1 MKAKQYLAAFLV
13 AAMAGNPL
21 MTAFAAEESRDGMQ
35 LNEDGQW
42 NYYKDGEMVSGEI
55 VKVRYNGAN
64 NRYYFD
70 EDGVMARNELF
81 EYEGE
86 TMYAYPN
93 GTLAKNGWV
102 LLDED
107 TGEITTDSEQGR
119 WYYFDSDRHQVKDGK
134 IRLNEK
140 KGTHWYRFEDGD
152 MIKSRWVEE
161 SGLDDYEG
169 DPEDDEEWHYY
180 EYYGWEARNKWL
192 YLNDGSGDE
201 AWYEFDSQGRMAT
214 DSDAKKAPKDRVKA
228 VRLPE
233 DADDTVEMKVGQ
245 KATVKFDVVLASDS
259 DASLTKNHDFW
270 SEDIDPEFDVE
281 AAVIYNKTED
291 WSADGTYT
299 ITYEPRY
306 PGQVSIK
313 AVIDGRESKAVTFI
327 SEWANEETQKA
338 ETIGTI
344 IDEHKSDEGDVLGT
358 VQSIREISA
367 SMDSRES
374 LLDGWS
380 EKAGSLETLEN
391 DYLIAAGIVKTE
403 EVTDEAQ
410 ELLRSGGVQIV
421 GAGLNSEDYG
431 ELVFTVDKGEDVDLE
446 ESYDSQV
453 AFDLTL
459 TQNGSEITD
468 LVIPAIVTMPVP
480 SGLDSNGL
488 VLYHDHGGE
497 VTPVDIQVSGNKVT
511 FVTDGFSN
519 YIFAGKAAGEG
530 GSSSGGSDSPGG
542 SGSSSS
548 SSASGGAG
556 SGAHASIPATPGQWS
571 RTADGRWQFLNS
583 AGNAYA
589 DTWIYVQNQWYWVDG
604 TGTMLTGWLLRGDK
618 WYYLDASGAM
628 VTGWLQYGGTWYYMG
643 QDGTMLTDTVT
654 PDQYRVGADG
664 ALVE

>member
-102 LLDED
+102 LLDEG

-169 DPEDDEEWHYY
+169 DPEDGEDWHYY

-214 DSDAKKAPKDRVKA
+214 DSDAKKAPKDQVEA
-228 VRLPE
+228 VELSDGE
-233 DADDTVEMKVGQ
+233 DDTVEMKVGQ
-245 KATVKFDVVLASDS
+245 EVTVKFDVVLASDS

-299 ITYEPRY
+299 ITYKPRY

-313 AVIDGRESKAVTFI
+313 AVIDGRESEAVTFI

-358 VQSIREISA
+358 VQSIREISV

-431 ELVFTVDKGEDVDLE
+431 ELVFTVDKGQDVELE
-446 ESYDSQV
+446 EKDLVGVEGNGFMQAMVNFEVERLIACAQSLGAAEC
-453 AFDLTL
+453 AFEDAVTYA
-459 TQNGSEITD
+459 TQRIQFGRPIGKNQLIQEHITD
-468 LVIPAIVTMPVP
+468 MYMKIENMRNWVYRTAWKIDNGMPVQI
-480 SGLDSNGL
+480 DSA
-488 VLYHDHGGE
+488 VAKLYCGRAAFEVIDTTMQVMGGIGYTKDCRISRLWRDQR
-497 VTPVDIQVSGNKVT
+497 VYRI
-511 FVTDGFSN
+511 
-519 YIFAGKAAGEG
+519 
-530 GSSSGGSDSPGG
+530 
-542 SGSSSS
+542 
-548 SSASGGAG
+548 GAG
-556 SGAHASIPATPGQWS
+556 TDEIMIHIA
-571 RTADGRWQFLNS
+571 GRAIQKQF
-583 AGNAYA
+583 
-589 DTWIYVQNQWYWVDG
+589 Q
-604 TGTMLTGWLLRGDK
+604 
-618 WYYLDASGAM
+618 
-628 VTGWLQYGGTWYYMG
+628 
-643 QDGTMLTDTVT
+643 
-654 PDQYRVGADG
+654 
-664 ALVE
+664 E